1 MLADAP
7 HLGYGELDSRRERHG
22 INRLRDPIQGEV
34 FKLAEAEIQVAEIQR
49 SYKPL
54 DMRLVVR
61 RSRGFRVRTSAT

>member
-34 FKLAEAEIQVAEIQR
+34 FKLAEAENSSGRHPKILET
-49 SYKPL
+49 
-54 DMRLVVR
+54 
-61 RSRGFRVRTSAT
+61 SRIEVSG